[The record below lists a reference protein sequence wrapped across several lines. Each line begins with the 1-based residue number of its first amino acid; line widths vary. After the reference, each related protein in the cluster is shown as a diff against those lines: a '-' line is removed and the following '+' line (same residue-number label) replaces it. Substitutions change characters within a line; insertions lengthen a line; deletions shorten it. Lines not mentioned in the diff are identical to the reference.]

1 MKGNSSLSD
10 TQYIL
15 LGLQER
21 VRYKSK
27 IQDKGSV
34 NKLWTADG
42 RTLQPPLKSW
52 KTVNLIG
59 TDEHT
64 AESVED
70 KGAPMQCN
78 ELWTQQQWFEVTQ

>member
-21 VRYKSK
+21 VHYKLK
-27 IQDKGSV
+27 IQDKGSI

-42 RTLQPPLKSW
+42 HTLQPPLKS
-52 KTVNLIG
+52 
-59 TDEHT
+59 
-64 AESVED
+64 
-70 KGAPMQCN
+70 
-78 ELWTQQQWFEVTQ
+78 